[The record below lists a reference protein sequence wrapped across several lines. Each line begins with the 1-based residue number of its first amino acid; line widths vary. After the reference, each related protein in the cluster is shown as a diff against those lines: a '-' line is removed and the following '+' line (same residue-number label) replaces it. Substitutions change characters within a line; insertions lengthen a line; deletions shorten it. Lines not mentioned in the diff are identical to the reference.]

1 MVRHHSHQPS
11 LTPSHHPPLLTNL
24 QDTTRSPA
32 HSCPPAP
39 QADPSPGSRDAEEVI
54 QIVRLPLKELR
65 ALMLSGQMTPV
76 SITGTLLALEKL
88 KELGYKVE

>member
-1 MVRHHSHQPS
+1 
-11 LTPSHHPPLLTNL
+11 
-24 QDTTRSPA
+24 
-32 HSCPPAP
+32 
-39 QADPSPGSRDAEEVI
+39 VI

-88 KELGYKVE
+88 KELGYQVE